1 MDQQQP
7 IKSDASIVIHRVTV
21 NRVVKQD
28 RAVLVIFLLVSF
40 SSFIVSHSSK
50 YSSMASPK
58 KISIVCLP
66 GDGVGPEVVGEAV
79 KVLQKVAAHRS
90 KALNVEFEF
99 KNELIGLAA
108 LEKTGM
114 YTSLATGVA
123 IGVLEWEMVWCWKM
137 RKGRG

>member
-1 MDQQQP
+1 
-7 IKSDASIVIHRVTV
+7 
-21 NRVVKQD
+21 
-28 RAVLVIFLLVSF
+28 
-40 SSFIVSHSSK
+40 
-50 YSSMASPK
+50 MASPK

-114 YTSLATGVA
+114 YMRTHTCHWDSEMRNGCLVKTRTGDVN
-123 IGVLEWEMVWCWKM
+123 GM
-137 RKGRG
+137 RGRIADI

>member
-40 SSFIVSHSSK
+40 SSFIVSK

-123 IGVLEWEMVWCWKM
+123 IGVLEWEMGVVLKT
-137 RKGRG
+137 RKGRE